1 MAEHIG
7 RNKNSAVPVP
17 YLLAWIAVRACR
29 FYSTFILI
37 LRFSVK
43 EGAYHAKVSGRGDDN
58 NRIKRCS
65 DML

>member
-1 MAEHIG
+1 
-7 RNKNSAVPVP
+7 VPVP